1 MEGISA
7 TTATPTMDAT
17 TSGMDVSTPNP
28 ISPAVLND
36 AVSENVKNIKRKV
49 ISVSKLMEI
58 FKNKE
63 AEMDAVKKELEA
75 AKAQVIS
82 LQQSAAKVPIP
93 VPAPAPVTNTD
104 EVEELKAEAELTK
117 TKLKESEVQISK
129 LSQSLRS
136 QQMLNHQLEEKT
148 HGQER
153 LNAEVLD
160 LQKKHNLAIKNLEQA
175 NRKRISETTTLR
187 EKLMKATAENT
198 DKVTWMAENRK
209 KWLQE
214 EESRKSKREAELD
227 SQVEELQ
234 SRLEDIAT
242 ERYLDSELAKEEVKK
257 AEEKQQRM
265 TKKVDELQEKQ
276 KVLTKTILDLRSEK
290 AELERRLE
298 DHGTEEFMEL
308 GGEYDFE
315 EVIPEQGTSQQTPLP
330 EPVEVV
336 MSPILS
342 KVSKPALPP
351 TPLPKPVEI
360 VKSPIL
366 SKAKLAVPP
375 TPLPKPVEIVKPPIL
390 SKAKLAVPPT
400 PMTPVQLTPE
410 NLSKLQLDTALESLD
425 QLKAQFSMLRWVG
438 GSKDDKTRI
447 AALEEQ
453 VKILSKERSALQE
466 ALTRQLTM
474 PRPHATQS
482 PPTPS
487 PPTPS
492 PPTLSPPTPSLPTRT
507 TANATTVTAPIAD
520 DTIARVE
527 SMTKKGKKRRVE
539 EVKEL
544 AMDIDHDMAGFDDYQ
559 EDNAARGDE
568 IVQGEQATAGS
579 STGTTATAPV
589 ESDSP
594 AAPASPVRRKPGR
607 PKKNPDPAPEPP
619 KQKRKYTKRETKVS
633 TSTTDFSQVEIRNI
647 SVNPLTP
654 SITNPVAYFSTLM
667 NAPIAHDSQAHT
679 KLDLIATILPAK
691 LDALF
696 EAVQKKIP
704 DIAGVVRTFRK
715 KANFNNQKLE
725 VFTLDGFDNISISKN
740 VSEAETNIAV
750 LLCLLDAKLP
760 KLGIISTFFSFA
772 YDLVMHGAT
781 KEDQLENAS
790 IMLRILTAVCRA
802 RDETQSVQVLAY
814 DILRETTIPTATLF
828 LSESIASVWPSIY
841 AIHADAKGEE
851 DPRRLMFTTFQAV
864 LGSLQ
869 AGTAEGT
876 KNYFVLFTKRC
887 GWPVFDAAPYM
898 DEVMKSIMDAVLA
911 EDFAEK
917 CKATPGLE
925 FTFRKALEL
934 LLIYGY
940 DWEELYNDVIK
951 PTLFKQILD
960 PTLHTFAL
968 PLLASVVREAR
979 CKPLDLEDEV
989 KTKKATRPVQQ
1000 MLNAILKADA
1010 SLSHQAQSALAIVA
1024 LSNGQRELL
1033 EELGQWYEGLD
1044 QDERVSMPQVL
1055 GDVLA

>member
-17 TSGMDVSTPNP
+17 TSGMDVSTPNA

-82 LQQSAAKVPIP
+82 LQQSAAKVPMP

-187 EKLMKATAENT
+187 ERLMKATAENS

-308 GGEYDFE
+308 GGEDDFE

-375 TPLPKPVEIVKPPIL
+375 
-390 SKAKLAVPPT
+390 S

-453 VKILSKERSALQE
+453 VKTLSKERSALQE

-492 PPTLSPPTPSLPTRT
+492 PPTPSPPTLSPSTPSLPTRT
-507 TANATTVTAPIAD
+507 TANTTTVTAPTAD

-539 EVKEL
+539 EVEEL
-544 AMDIDHDMAGFDDYQ
+544 AMDIDHDMAGFDNYQ

-568 IVQGEQATAGS
+568 IVQGEQAAAGS
-579 STGTTATAPV
+579 SIGTTATAPV

-704 DIAGVVRTFRK
+704 DIAGVVRPFRK

-725 VFTLDGFDNISISKN
+725 VFTLDGFENISISKN

-750 LLCLLDAKLP
+750 LLCLLDARLP
-760 KLGIISTFFSFA
+760 KMGIISTFFSFA
-772 YDLVMHGAT
+772 YDLIMHGAT

-802 RDETQSVQVLAY
+802 RDEAQSVQVLAY

-841 AIHADAKGEE
+841 AIPADAKGEE
-851 DPRRLMFTTFQAV
+851 DPRRLMITTFQAV

-917 CKATPGLE
+917 CNAAPGLE

-979 CKPLDLEDEV
+979 CKPLDLEDEE

-1033 EELGQWYEGLD
+1033 EELGRWYEGLD

>member
-17 TSGMDVSTPNP
+17 TPGMDVSTPNT
-28 ISPAVLND
+28 ISPAVLNE

-63 AEMDAVKKELEA
+63 SEMDAVKKELET

-82 LQQSAAKVPIP
+82 LQKAAAKVPP
-93 VPAPAPVTNTD
+93 LVPAPAINSN

-117 TKLKESEVQISK
+117 TKLKESEAQISK

-160 LQKKHNLAIKNLEQA
+160 LQKKLSLATKNLEQA
-175 NRKRISETTTLR
+175 NRKRISETTSLR
-187 EKLMKATAENT
+187 ERLMKATADIT
-198 DKVTWMAENRK
+198 DKATWLAENRK
-209 KWLQE
+209 KWQQE
-214 EESRKSKREAELD
+214 EESRKSKRESELE

-265 TKKVDELQEKQ
+265 TKKADELQEKQ

-308 GGEYDFE
+308 GGEDDFE
-315 EVIPEQGTSQQTPLP
+315 EVIPKQGASQQTPLHK
-330 EPVEVV
+330 PVEAAK
-336 MSPILS
+336 SPILS

-351 TPLPKPVEI
+351 
-360 VKSPIL
+360 SP
-366 SKAKLAVPP
+366 
-375 TPLPKPVEIVKPPIL
+375 T
-390 SKAKLAVPPT
+390 
-400 PMTPVQLTPE
+400 TPVQLTPE
-410 NLSKLQLDTALESLD
+410 KLSKLQLDTALESLD
-425 QLKAQFSMLRWVG
+425 QLKVQFSMLRWIG
-438 GSKDDKTRI
+438 GNKDDKTRI
-447 AALEEQ
+447 TALEEQ
-453 VKILSKERSALQE
+453 VKTLSKERSALQE
-466 ALTRQLTM
+466 ALTRQL
-474 PRPHATQS
+474 AI
-482 PPTPS
+482 PTPL
-487 PPTPS
+487 PLTP
-492 PPTLSPPTPSLPTRT
+492 T
-507 TANATTVTAPIAD
+507 TANTIMVAAPTAN
-520 DTIARVE
+520 DTIARIE
-527 SMTKKGKKRRVE
+527 PMTKKGKKRRVE
-539 EVKEL
+539 EVEEL
-544 AMDIDHDMAGFDDYQ
+544 AMDVDDDVPGFDDYQ
-559 EDNAARGDE
+559 EDDAARGDE
-568 IVQGEQATAGS
+568 TMLDDQAASGS
-579 STGTTATAPV
+579 STVSTTTAQV
-589 ESDSP
+589 ESGSLSAPETP
-594 AAPASPVRRKPGR
+594 ARRKPGR
-607 PKKNPDPAPEPP
+607 PKKNPDAAPEPP
-619 KQKRKYTKRETKVS
+619 KQKRKYTKRETKAS

-647 SVNPLTP
+647 SVNPFTP

-679 KLDLIATILPAK
+679 KLDIIATILPAK

-704 DIAGVVRTFRK
+704 DIAGVVKQFRK
-715 KANFNNQKLE
+715 KANFNNHKLE
-725 VFTLDGFDNISISKN
+725 VYSLDGFDDISISKN
-740 VSEAETNIAV
+740 VSEAEISIAV
-750 LLCLLDAKLP
+750 LLCLLGTKFP
-760 KLGIISTFFSFA
+760 QMGIISKFFSFA
-772 YDLVMHGAT
+772 YDSIMHGAT
-781 KEDQLENAS
+781 KEDQRENAS

-802 RDETQSVQVLAY
+802 KDDAQTVQVLAY
-814 DILRETTIPTATLF
+814 DILRETTTPTTTLF

-841 AIHADAKGEE
+841 VIPVDAKDED
-851 DPRRLMFTTFQAV
+851 DPRRLMFITFQAV

-876 KNYFVLFTKRC
+876 KNYFALFTKRC

-898 DEVMKSIMDAVLA
+898 DEVMKSIMDTVLA

-917 CKATPGLE
+917 CNSTPGLE
-925 FTFRKALEL
+925 FTIRKALEL

-940 DWEELYNDVIK
+940 DWDELYNDVIK

-968 PLLASVVREAR
+968 PLIASVVREAR
-979 CKPLDLEDEV
+979 CKPLDLEDEE
-989 KTKKATRPVQQ
+989 KTNKATRPVQQ

-1024 LSNGQRELL
+1024 LSNGQREQL
-1033 EELGQWYEGLD
+1033 EELGRWYEGLD

-1055 GDVLA
+1055 RDVLA